1 MNMAQSTNGDGAVDI
16 LSDVELVSFT
26 ATPDHI
32 GSFGASQ
39 LAWNVEGP
47 KTGFHVTLN
56 GATVARVSGE
66 IVQPQT
72 TTSYRLSAVSAGA
85 TKSLRTLT
93 VQVDNSGCEINS
105 LFNPKVTITGFLN
118 SQIEARKD
126 LYFNAD
132 TEVIFSPGTI
142 RFKLHLGK
150 SLSGSPDPSIEIDA
164 SLGLVVVRG
173 HIISSVQKINT
184 DVSLPWYVMG
194 IFGLIVET
202 QLLLAKADVQNSAQE
217 LVTGIGSLIDFLAVF
232 SNPTLIKRNVSI
244 GVDED
249 GHGTI
254 EIQACP
260 NSLLVKLAE
269 ASAVDNIE

>member
-1 MNMAQSTNGDGAVDI
+1 MAQSTNGDGAVDI

-72 TTSYRLSAVSAGA
+72 TTSYRLSAVSAGV

-150 SLSGSPDPSIEIDA
+150 SLSGTPDPSIEIDA
-164 SLGLVVVRG
+164 SLGLAVVQG
-173 HIISSVQKINT
+173 HIISIVQNINT
-184 DVSLPWYVMG
+184 DVSFPWYVSG
-194 IFGLIVET
+194 IFGLIVELE
-202 QLLLAKADVQNSAQE
+202 LLRSNANADAQNSAQE

-232 SNPTLIKRNVSI
+232 SNPTLIKRNVRI

-269 ASAVDNIE
+269 ASSVDNIE